1 MVSRIGASIKFR
13 YTCGR
18 IVLLAITPGAGLRN
32 RLTMA
37 AKRRVALIIETSS
50 SYGRDLLAGMVRF
63 RRTHRNWSVFLE
75 QRDLRTD
82 PPAWLS
88 HWQGHGII
96 SRATT
101 KELADAVAATGVP
114 LVELTDRG
122 RDLGF
127 THVWSDDAAIAKL
140 AVDHLVERGFKSL
153 GFCGFHQEAWS
164 QRREDAFGLEA
175 AAHEAVCDVYNS
187 AWHGPEARDWEEEKQ
202 HLKKWI
208 LSLPKPAGIF
218 ACNDIRG
225 QNVLEACAE
234 AKLTVPEQVA
244 VIGVDDDELLC
255 QLCEPPLSSVIPNAE
270 LVGFRAAEWLSLLMD
285 KKQPPERETLIAPL
299 GVATRQST
307 DVVAIDDPEIA
318 AALRYIREHACEGIS
333 VKDVLANVP
342 VSRSTLERQMRKYLN
357 RSPQQE
363 IRAVQVKHACEL
375 LAATDLPLE
384 QIAHHCGFVHPEYM
398 HVVFR
403 REMQMTPGAYRRA
416 AQP

>member
-1 MVSRIGASIKFR
+1 M
-13 YTCGR
+13 
-18 IVLLAITPGAGLRN
+18 P
-32 RLTMA
+32 
-37 AKRRVALIIETSS
+37 AKRQVALIIETSTI
-50 SYGRDLLAGMVRF
+50 YGRDLLAGMVRF

-75 QRDLRTD
+75 QRDLRTA

-88 HWQGHGII
+88 HWKGHGII

-101 KELADAVAATGVP
+101 KQLAEAVAATGVP

-127 THVWSDDAAIAKL
+127 THVWSDDAQIARL
-140 AVDHLVERGFKSL
+140 AVDHLSERGFKSL
-153 GFCGFHQEAWS
+153 GFCGFTSEAWS
-164 QRREDAFGLEA
+164 LRRQNAFVDAASERNATCEVF
-175 AAHEAVCDVYNS
+175 NS
-187 AWHGPEARDWEEEKQ
+187 AWHGSSARGWEEEKQ

-208 LSLPKPAGIF
+208 QGLPKPAGIL

-234 AKLTVPEQVA
+234 AGLTVPEQVA
-244 VIGVDDDELLC
+244 VIGVDNDEVLC

-270 LVGFRAAEWLSLLMD
+270 LVGYRAAELLSMLMD

-299 GVATRQST
+299 GIATRQST

-318 AALRYIREHACEGIS
+318 AALRFIREHACEGIS

-363 IRAVQVKHACEL
+363 IRVVQVKHAREL
-375 LAATDLPLE
+375 LAATDLSMD
-384 QIAHHCGFVHPEYM
+384 QIAQHCGFAHPEYM

-403 REMQMTPGAYRRA
+403 RETQMTPGAYRRS